1 MDEKKEQPIVIKLD
15 LETAI
20 EYFTERRDDAL
31 EHFNDVLK
39 TNNYTVESIHRS
51 LDTVLRTNEQ
61 LKLMEDCLV
70 MLRITQ
76 SSNERL
82 KTTK

>member
-1 MDEKKEQPIVIKLD
+1 MNEKKEQPEEIKLD
-15 LETAI
+15 LMTAI

-70 MLRITQ
+70 MLRIIQ
-76 SSNERL
+76 SNNERL
-82 KTTK
+82 KTNK